1 MQRERLARILATWFG
16 CGRSPIAPGTV
27 GTLGAL
33 PLHLA
38 LRAAGPIPYAVAVTA
53 VSVAGIWAA
62 QQEAERLEAKD
73 PQTVVIDEVAGVL
86 VALLIASGRGFK
98 ADVLAV
104 ILFRVLDIT
113 KPGPIESLEH
123 LEPRGLG
130 IMADDLLAGLV
141 AGVSARWLARFLG

>member
-27 GTLGAL
+27 GTLGAI
-33 PLHLA
+33 PLHLV
-38 LRAAGPIPYAVAVTA
+38 LRAAGPIPYGLAVTA

-62 QQEAERLEAKD
+62 HQEAERLGEKD

-86 VALLIASGRGFK
+86 IALWLANRGGLK
-98 ADVLAV
+98 AEALAV
-104 ILFRVLDIT
+104 LLFRVLDIT

-141 AGVSARWLARFLG
+141 AGVSARWIARFLG